1 MAQVVIVG
9 AGILGASAAYEL
21 AKRGASVTVI
31 DSNEEGSATK
41 AAAGIICPWLSQRRN
56 QDWYQ
61 LVRNGAKHYGTLIS
75 ELSEL
80 GETDT
85 GYRKVGAI
93 SLFNDQKK
101 LEKAYERAHIRK
113 EHAPEIG
120 EIQLLDEEQTK
131 QYYPLIT
138 DGFQSIYISGAAR
151 VDGRQLQSAL
161 IRSAKHYGAVFVEGY
176 AGISKNENDDI
187 MVTCKDQHYTADKI
201 IFATG
206 AWSSQLESLG
216 IKLNIRGQKA
226 QIIHMDPH
234 DKRSADWPVVIP
246 PGDQYLLSLND
257 GRVIAGATH
266 EDEDVFQLS
275 VTVGGVQEVIT
286 KALHVAEGLRNAEL
300 IEIRTGVRPFTPGF
314 LPVIGAL
321 PGAPSIV
328 VANGLGASGL
338 TAGPYLGK
346 LLAQLCMEEKTEID
360 LAPYALAQAIEPL

>member
-1 MAQVVIVG
+1 MEQIVIVG

-21 AKRGASVTVI
+21 AKRGISVTVI

-61 LVRNGAKHYGTLIS
+61 LVRNGAKHYETLIS

-80 GETDT
+80 GETET

-93 SLFNDQKK
+93 SLFSDQKK

-120 EIQLLDEEQTK
+120 DIQMLDEEQTK
-131 QYYPLIT
+131 QYYPLIS

-161 IRSAKHYGAVFVEGY
+161 VRSAKQYGAVFMEGY
-176 AGISKNENDDI
+176 AEIFKHENENI
-187 MVTCKDQHYTADKI
+187 MVACGEEQFSADKV

-206 AWSSQLESLG
+206 AWSPQLASLG
-216 IKLNIRGQKA
+216 VKLNVRGQKA

-234 DKRSADWPVVIP
+234 DNRSSDWPVVIP

-275 VTVGGVQEVIT
+275 VTAGGVQEVLT
-286 KALHVAEGLRNAEL
+286 KALHVAIGLNDAEL

-321 PGAPSIV
+321 PGTPSILI
-328 VANGLGASGL
+328 ANGLGASGL

-346 LLAQLCMEEKTEID
+346 LLAQLCMDEKTEID
-360 LAPYALAQAIEPL
+360 LTPYALAQAIEPL